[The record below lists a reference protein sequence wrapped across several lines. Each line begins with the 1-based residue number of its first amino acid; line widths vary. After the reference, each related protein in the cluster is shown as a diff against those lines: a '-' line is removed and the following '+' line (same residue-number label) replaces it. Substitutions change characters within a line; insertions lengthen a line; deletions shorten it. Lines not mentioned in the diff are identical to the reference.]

1 MPVAP
6 HQPRTNTII
15 PKGDSGPQ
23 SARGDARIGLG
34 YGTLDPIFNRP
45 WMSAG
50 TFPFTPP
57 DDTADTIPSETDEE
71 SMDAI
76 SSKTLKFQKTDSLAV
91 KGSNPLYFVGAATRL
106 KSCFERPDEVL
117 AEIETLSRSMSP
129 IPNLYGKGAH
139 GNAVGGF
146 STSPAF
152 NPGSYKRTGTK
163 KGWSTSPPKTQ
174 PAYEQEDDK
183 DLVDDELYTLFDLA
197 MMQRPSLDE
206 CFFLEDNT

>member
-1 MPVAP
+1 MA
-6 HQPRTNTII
+6 
-15 PKGDSGPQ
+15 
-23 SARGDARIGLG
+23 
-34 YGTLDPIFNRP
+34 
-45 WMSAG
+45 AG

-139 GNAVGGF
+139 GNAVGGL

-163 KGWSTSPPKTQ
+163 KGWSTSPPETQ

-183 DLVDDELYTLFDLA
+183 DLVADELYTLFDLA
-197 MMQRPSLDE
+197 MMQRPSLGE